1 MLLAG
6 GYLFV
11 GYHTG
16 QEGIIK
22 VWNVA
27 TGASHM
33 LPGHKVR
40 DRGPCCSSV
49 SGPAGRSA
57 LPARQPP
64 PHQRPSDP
72 AAPRALTR
80 SAATSPLHRLQ
91 GQIYDLALANNMLFS
106 AGQDGSI
113 RVWSFNSQGE
123 IFMCSVGCP
132 AGLGRATGAAG
143 AVPGCAGRG

>member
-40 DRGPCCSSV
+40 DRGPRCSSV
-49 SGPAGRSA
+49 SRAGRPLGAARS
-57 LPARQPP
+57 PAS
-64 PHQRPSDP
+64 PSP
-72 AAPRALTR
+72 AAL
-80 SAATSPLHRLQ
+80 
-91 GQIYDLALANNMLFS
+91 
-106 AGQDGSI
+106 
-113 RVWSFNSQGE
+113 
-123 IFMCSVGCP
+123 
-132 AGLGRATGAAG
+132 
-143 AVPGCAGRG
+143 

>member
-6 GYLFV
+6 GFLFV

-40 DRGPCCSSV
+40 GGARGAAPPRRGP
-49 SGPAGRSA
+49 GA
-57 LPARQPP
+57 PARPSHMPSASASACPPP
-64 PHQRPSDP
+64 PHP
-72 AAPRALTR
+72 AP
-80 SAATSPLHRLQ
+80 Q
-91 GQIYDLALANNMLFS
+91 GQIYDLATANNMLFS
-106 AGQDGSI
+106 SGQDGSI
-113 RVWSFNSQGE
+113 RVWSFNQQGE
-123 IFMCSVGCP
+123 IFMCSVGCWQ
-132 AGLGRATGAAG
+132 AAG
-143 AVPGCAGRG
+143 RLGSRRLLGCWDGMGCWVRCRALHSCS